1 MMMHIIVILYKLE
14 AKTLVRGK
22 DAFRDDGVF
31 AFFC

>member
-1 MMMHIIVILYKLE
+1 LHDDAYNCDII
-14 AKTLVRGK
+14 LVRGK